1 MSILSVKGQR
11 MLEALGVPF
20 AGDAPE
26 GIVVGFSGGADSAAL
41 LHFLAVDM
49 HLCSRIT
56 ALHVNH
62 MLRGD
67 EAERD
72 ERFCRDFC
80 SAHGIAFEAV
90 HINIAEISGGVAV
103 EETARNERYAA
114 LADCARRHG
123 AKYIALAHTET
134 DNAETL
140 IFNIVRGSGLKGA
153 CGIPASRPCGIFTII
168 RPLLS
173 CTREETE
180 EYCRENGIDYVTDA
194 TNSDTHYTRN
204 FIRHEILPRLRRI
217 NPAAEDSL
225 GNLCALLS
233 RDSDFIEGEAERF
246 FASLADR
253 RTVPIAA
260 LTSLHEAVR
269 TRVLARM
276 YHAAGGG
283 DIDSLHI
290 RAVCDIMSG
299 GTGAKTELPGGIF
312 AVVTGEDIAFMT
324 RAGLEEAMRSKIL
337 DMPLVFG
344 ENRFGDSLIFV
355 SREPDASAEARYAN
369 YPVHFAKSFCL
380 NENAVL
386 SARTAQPSDSYR
398 AGKIT
403 RKIKKLRTE
412 LSLSERKK
420 RPVICASG
428 EVIWYPGFD
437 MCDALKGEN
446 PSVYIYYFEK

>member
-1 MSILSVKGQR
+1 MSRLSGKGRR
-11 MLEALGVPF
+11 MLGALGVPLDIG
-20 AGDAPE
+20 ASD

-49 HLCSRIT
+49 RLCSRIT

-62 MLRGD
+62 MLRGND
-67 EAERD
+67 AERD

-80 SAHGIAFEAV
+80 SAHGIAFESV

-103 EETARNERYAA
+103 EETARNERYRA
-114 LADCARRHG
+114 LTDCAARRG

-140 IFNIVRGSGLKGA
+140 IFNIVRGSGLRGA
-153 CGIPASRPCGIFTII
+153 CGIPASRPCDIFTII

-204 FIRHEILPRLRRI
+204 FIRHEVLPRLRRI

-253 RTVPIAA
+253 RTAPIAA
-260 LTSLHEAVR
+260 LAELHEAVR

-276 YHAAGGG
+276 YRSAGGG

-299 GTGAKTELPGGIF
+299 GTGAKTELPCGIF
-312 AVVTGEDIAFMT
+312 AVVTGDCIAFMT
-324 RAGLEEAMRSKIL
+324 KAELEETTRSEAI
-337 DMPLVFG
+337 DMSLVFG

-355 SREPDASAEARYAN
+355 SREPDAVAEVRYRD
-369 YPVHFAKSFCL
+369 YPVQFAKAFCL
-380 NENAVL
+380 SDGAVL
-386 SARTAQPSDSYR
+386 SARTARSSDSYR

-446 PSVYIYYFEK
+446 LSVYIYYFEK

>member
-1 MSILSVKGQR
+1 MSLLSEKGRR
-11 MLEALGVPF
+11 MLGALGVTL

-49 HLCSRIT
+49 RLCSRIT

-67 EAERD
+67 DAERD

-80 SAHGIAFEAV
+80 SERGIAFEAV

-103 EETARNERYAA
+103 EETARNERYRA
-114 LADCARRHG
+114 LTDCAARHG

-153 CGIPASRPCGIFTII
+153 CGIPASRPCGDFTII

-246 FASLADR
+246 FASLADG
-253 RTVPIAA
+253 RTAAIAA
-260 LTSLHEAVR
+260 LAELHEAVR

-312 AVVTGEDIAFMT
+312 AVVTGDSITFMT
-324 RAGLEEAMRSKIL
+324 RAELEKITGSKAL
-337 DMPLVFG
+337 DIPLVPG
-344 ENRFGDSLIFV
+344 ENRFGNSLIFV
-355 SREPDASAEARYAN
+355 SHEPDASAEARYGD
-369 YPVHFAKSFCL
+369 YPVHFAKAFCL
-380 NENAVL
+380 SDGAVL

-420 RPVICASG
+420 RPVICAGG

-437 MCDALKGEN
+437 MCDALKGEK

>member
-1 MSILSVKGQR
+1 MG
-11 MLEALGVPF
+11 MT
-20 AGDAPE
+20 
-26 GIVVGFSGGADSAAL
+26 
-41 LHFLAVDM
+41 LA
-49 HLCSRIT
+49 
-56 ALHVNH
+56 
-62 MLRGD
+62 
-67 EAERD
+67 
-72 ERFCRDFC
+72 
-80 SAHGIAFEAV
+80 
-90 HINIAEISGGVAV
+90 
-103 EETARNERYAA
+103 
-114 LADCARRHG
+114 
-123 AKYIALAHTET
+123 
-134 DNAETL
+134 
-140 IFNIVRGSGLKGA
+140 
-153 CGIPASRPCGIFTII
+153 
-168 RPLLS
+168 
-173 CTREETE
+173 
-180 EYCRENGIDYVTDA
+180 EYCRENGIEYVTDA

-233 RDSDFIEGEAERF
+233 RDSDFMEGEAERS
-246 FASLADR
+246 FASLADG
-253 RTVPIAA
+253 RTAAIAVLA
-260 LTSLHEAVR
+260 ELHEAVR

-299 GTGAKTELPGGIF
+299 GTGAKTELPCGIF

-324 RAGLEEAMRSKIL
+324 RAELEKIAGSKAL
-337 DMPLVFG
+337 DIPLVPG

-355 SREPDASAEARYAN
+355 SREPDASAEARYGD
-369 YPVHFAKSFCL
+369 YPVHFVKSFCL

-437 MCDALKGEN
+437 MCDALKGEK

>member
-1 MSILSVKGQR
+1 MSRLSEKGRR
-11 MLEALGVPF
+11 MLGALGVPLDIG
-20 AGDAPE
+20 ASD

-49 HLCSRIT
+49 RLCSRIT

-62 MLRGD
+62 MLRGND
-67 EAERD
+67 AERD

-103 EETARNERYAA
+103 EETARNERYRA
-114 LADCARRHG
+114 LTDCAARRG

-140 IFNIVRGSGLKGA
+140 IFNIVRGSGLRGA

-204 FIRHEILPRLRRI
+204 FIRHEVLPRLRRI

-246 FASLADR
+246 FDSLADR
-253 RTVPIAA
+253 RTAPIAA
-260 LTSLHEAVR
+260 LAELHEAVR

-276 YHAAGGG
+276 YRSAGGG

-299 GTGAKTELPGGIF
+299 GTGAKTELPCGIF
-312 AVVTGEDIAFMT
+312 AVVTGDCIAFMT
-324 RAGLEEAMRSKIL
+324 KAELEEATRSEAI
-337 DMPLVFG
+337 DMSLVFG

-355 SREPDASAEARYAN
+355 SREPDAVAEARYRD
-369 YPVHFAKSFCL
+369 YPVQFAKAFCL
-380 NENAVL
+380 SDGAVL
-386 SARTAQPSDSYR
+386 SARTAQSSDSYR

-446 PSVYIYYFEK
+446 LSVYIYYFEK

>member
-1 MSILSVKGQR
+1 MSILSVKGRR
-11 MLEALGVPF
+11 MLEVLGVPL

-49 HLCSRIT
+49 RLCSRIT

-80 SAHGIAFEAV
+80 SARGIAFEAV

-103 EETARNERYAA
+103 EETARNERYRA
-114 LADCARRHG
+114 LTDCAARHG

-168 RPLLS
+168 RPLLT
-173 CTREETE
+173 CTRAETE

-233 RDSDFIEGEAERF
+233 RDSDFIEGEAQRF

-253 RTVPIAA
+253 RTAAIAA
-260 LTSLHEAVR
+260 LAELHEAVR

-337 DMPLVFG
+337 DIPLVFG
-344 ENRFGDSLIFV
+344 ENRFGNSLIFIL
-355 SREPDASAEARYAN
+355 REPDASAEARYGD
-369 YPVHFAKSFCL
+369 YPVHFAKAFCL
-380 NENAVL
+380 NDGAAL

-398 AGKIT
+398 AGGIT

-437 MCDALKGEN
+437 MCDALKGES

>member
-1 MSILSVKGQR
+1 MSLLSEKGRR
-11 MLEALGVPF
+11 MLGALGVPLDIG
-20 AGDAPE
+20 ASE

-41 LHFLAVDM
+41 LHFLTSDM
-49 HLCSRIT
+49 LLGARIT
-56 ALHVNH
+56 ALHINH

-67 EAERD
+67 DAERD

-80 SAHGIAFEAV
+80 SARGIAFEAV

-253 RTVPIAA
+253 RAAAIAA

-276 YHAAGGG
+276 YRSAGGG

-324 RAGLEEAMRSKIL
+324 RAELEKITGSKAL
-337 DMPLVFG
+337 DIPLVPG

-355 SREPDASAEARYAN
+355 SREPDASAEARYGD
-369 YPVHFAKSFCL
+369 YSVHFAKAFCL
-380 NENAVL
+380 NDGAVL
-386 SARTAQPSDSYR
+386 SARTAQSSDSYR

>member
-1 MSILSVKGQR
+1 MSLLSEKGRR
-11 MLEALGVPF
+11 MLGALGVPLDIG
-20 AGDAPE
+20 ASD

-49 HLCSRIT
+49 RLCSRIT

-67 EAERD
+67 DAERD

-80 SAHGIAFEAV
+80 SARGIAFEAV

-103 EETARNERYAA
+103 EETARNERYRA
-114 LADCARRHG
+114 LTDCAARHG

-153 CGIPASRPCGIFTII
+153 CGIPSSRPCGDFTII
-168 RPLLS
+168 RPLLT
-173 CTREETE
+173 CTRAETE
-180 EYCRENGIDYVTDA
+180 EYCRENGIEYVTDA

-233 RDSDFIEGEAERF
+233 CDSDFIEGEAERF

-253 RTVPIAA
+253 RAAAIAA
-260 LTSLHEAVR
+260 LAELHEAVR

-290 RAVCDIMSG
+290 RAVCDIMRG

-324 RAGLEEAMRSKIL
+324 RAELEKITGSKAL
-337 DMPLVFG
+337 DIPLVPG
-344 ENRFGDSLIFV
+344 ENRFGDSLIFI
-355 SREPDASAEARYAN
+355 SREPDASAEARYGD
-369 YPVHFAKSFCL
+369 YPVHFAKAFCL
-380 NENAVL
+380 NDGAVL

-412 LSLSERKK
+412 LSFSARNK
-420 RPVICASG
+420 RPVICAEG

>member
-1 MSILSVKGQR
+1 MSLLSEKGRR
-11 MLEALGVPF
+11 MLGALGVPLDIG
-20 AGDAPE
+20 ASD

-49 HLCSRIT
+49 RLCSRIT

-67 EAERD
+67 DAERD

-80 SAHGIAFEAV
+80 SARGIAFEAV

-103 EETARNERYAA
+103 EETARNERYRA
-114 LADCARRHG
+114 LTDCAARHG

-153 CGIPASRPCGIFTII
+153 CGIPSSRPCGDFTII
-168 RPLLS
+168 RPLLT
-173 CTREETE
+173 CTRAETE
-180 EYCRENGIDYVTDA
+180 EYCRENGIEYVTDA

-225 GNLCALLS
+225 GSLCALLS
-233 RDSDFIEGEAERF
+233 CDSDFIEGEAERF
-246 FASLADR
+246 FASLADG
-253 RTVPIAA
+253 RTAAIAA
-260 LTSLHEAVR
+260 LAELHEAVR

-283 DIDSLHI
+283 DIDSRHI
-290 RAVCDIMSG
+290 RAVCDIMRG

-312 AVVTGEDIAFMT
+312 AVATGDSITFMT
-324 RAGLEEAMRSKIL
+324 RIELEEAMRSKIL
-337 DMPLVFG
+337 DIPLVPG

-355 SREPDASAEARYAN
+355 SREPDASAEARYGD
-369 YPVHFAKSFCL
+369 YPMHFAKAFCL
-380 NENAVL
+380 NDGAVL
-386 SARTAQPSDSYR
+386 SAKTAQSADSYR

-420 RPVICASG
+420 RPVICAEG

>member
-1 MSILSVKGQR
+1 MSRLSEKGRR
-11 MLEALGVPF
+11 MLGALGVPLDIG
-20 AGDAPE
+20 ASD

-49 HLCSRIT
+49 RLCSRIT

-67 EAERD
+67 DAERD

-253 RTVPIAA
+253 RTAAIAA
-260 LTSLHEAVR
+260 LAELHEAVR

-276 YHAAGGG
+276 YHAAGSG

-312 AVVTGEDIAFMT
+312 AVVTGDSITFMT
-324 RAGLEEAMRSKIL
+324 RTELEEAMRSKIL
-337 DMPLVFG
+337 DIPLVFG

-355 SREPDASAEARYAN
+355 SREPDASAEARYGD
-369 YPVHFAKSFCL
+369 YPVHFAKAFCL
-380 NENAVL
+380 NDGAVL

-420 RPVICASG
+420 RPVICAEG

>member
-1 MSILSVKGQR
+1 MSILSVKGRR
-11 MLEALGVPF
+11 MLEALGVPL

-41 LHFLAVDM
+41 LHFLTSDM
-49 HLCSRIT
+49 LLGARIT
-56 ALHVNH
+56 ALHINH

-80 SAHGIAFEAV
+80 SEHGIAFEAV

-140 IFNIVRGSGLKGA
+140 IFNIVRGSGLRGA
-153 CGIPASRPCGIFTII
+153 CGIPASRPCGDFTII

-173 CTREETE
+173 CTRAQTE
-180 EYCRENGIDYVTDA
+180 EYCRENGIEYVTDA

-217 NPAAEDSL
+217 NPAADDSL
-225 GNLCALLS
+225 GSLCSLLS
-233 RDSDFIEGEAERF
+233 CDSDFIEGEAQRF

-290 RAVCDIMSG
+290 RAVCDIMCG
-299 GTGAKTELPGGIF
+299 GAGKKTELPCGIF
-312 AVVTGEDIAFMT
+312 AVATGDSITFMT
-324 RAGLEEAMRSKIL
+324 RAELEKITGSKAL
-337 DMPLVFG
+337 DIPLVLG
-344 ENRFGDSLIFV
+344 ENRFGNSLIFV
-355 SREPDASAEARYAN
+355 SHEPDAAAEARYGD
-369 YPVHFAKSFCL
+369 YSVHFVKSFCL
-380 NENAVL
+380 NENAAL
-386 SARTAQPSDSYR
+386 SARTAQPTDSYR
-398 AGKIT
+398 AGGIT

-412 LSLSERKK
+412 LSFSARNK
-420 RPVICASG
+420 RPVICAGG

-437 MCDALKGEN
+437 MCDALKGEK